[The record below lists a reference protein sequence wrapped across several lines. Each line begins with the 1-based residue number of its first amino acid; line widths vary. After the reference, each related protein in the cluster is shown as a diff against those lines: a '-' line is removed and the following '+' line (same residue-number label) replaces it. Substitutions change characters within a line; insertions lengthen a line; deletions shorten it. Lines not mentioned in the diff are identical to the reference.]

1 MSNKLNIKHLES
13 EDFLIFRKIRLEAL
27 QTEPASFASRFEDW
41 VSLPDAEWQRWLST
55 NPTFVAIQNDEPIA
69 IMGLI
74 RQGPSKAE
82 HRANLVMV
90 YVTPALRGT
99 GVAAALLKAVTV
111 YAQSIGIRQLEL
123 AARAENAA
131 AIQFYIRQSFQHMG
145 RVPNGTFDHG
155 KMVDEVL
162 MVKLLGA

>member
-1 MSNKLNIKHLES
+1 
-13 EDFLIFRKIRLEAL
+13 
-27 QTEPASFASRFEDW
+27 
-41 VSLPDAEWQRWLST
+41 
-55 NPTFVAIQNDEPIA
+55 
-69 IMGLI
+69 
-74 RQGPSKAE
+74 
-82 HRANLVMV
+82 
-90 YVTPALRGT
+90 
-99 GVAAALLKAVTV
+99 LKAVTV